1 MVRVVFFYYFRGYV
15 FDGVIERVSF
25 IVLENIFYKIIKVK
39 YIYEFLLKCFLKNF
53 FLSRRLIWIDFFFGG

>member
-25 IVLENIFYKIIKVK
+25 IVLENIFYKINKSK
-39 YIYEFLLKCFLKNF
+39 IYLCIFIYSVF
-53 FLSRRLIWIDFFFGG
+53 

>member
-39 YIYEFLLKCFLKNF
+39 YIYVFLLIVF
-53 FLSRRLIWIDFFFGG
+53 FEELFFK

>member
-25 IVLENIFYKIIKVK
+25 IVLEKIFNKINKSK
-39 YIYEFLLKCFLKNF
+39 IYLCIFINSVFWRIF
-53 FLSRRLIWIDFFFGG
+53 F